1 MAPVKGKM
9 NLGLFF
15 RPTGHH
21 EGAWRLPGARPDV
34 SLDLS
39 YWVEVARTIER
50 AKLDFFFLADCDGM
64 RGSYEE
70 VQALCRD
77 PMRTISQ
84 FEPLTLMSALASTT
98 SRLGLAATAST
109 TYNEPF
115 HIARKFAS
123 IDHLSGG
130 RAAWNV
136 VTSAVD
142 SCAANFSTR
151 PHPAHD
157 ARYRVAHEFVGA
169 VKGLWDSYD
178 DDAMVFEKD
187 TGLYFDPR
195 KLHPLSHSGENYSV
209 RGPLNVA
216 RPVQGHP
223 VLIQAG
229 ASGPGRELAASI
241 ADVIFGS
248 ANNLDSAKIFYEDV
262 KTRADK
268 MGRDPRH
275 VKVMPGI
282 FLVLGQSSSEAREKY
297 ERLQELVHPE
307 VGLSILQA
315 LLGFDLSSYAL
326 DEPLPLDLP
335 ESDRQQAQQKN
346 LIAQAHRDK
355 LTIRQLYLRA
365 VGAHGLLSVVGSID
379 EAADLMEH
387 WFKQD
392 AADGFNLMP
401 GDMLESF
408 KYMHQAL
415 VPELQ
420 RRGLFR
426 TEYQGSTL
434 RENLGLP
441 RPSARHRSTEVAA

>member
-1 MAPVKGKM
+1 MAHATEKM
-9 NLGLFF
+9 KLGLFF

-21 EGAWRLPGARPDV
+21 EGAWRLPGARPEV
-34 SLDLS
+34 SLDFS
-39 YWVEVARTIER
+39 YWLEVARTMER

-84 FEPLTLMSALASTT
+84 FEPLTLLSALASTT
-98 SRLGLAATAST
+98 SHLGLAATAST

-142 SCAANFSTR
+142 SCAPNFGTR
-151 PHPAHD
+151 AHPAHD
-157 ARYRVAHEFVGA
+157 ARYRAAHEFASA

-187 TGLYFDPR
+187 TGLYFDPG
-195 KLHPLSHSGENYSV
+195 KLHQLGYAGEHYSV
-209 RGPLNVA
+209 SGPLNVA

-248 ANNLDSAKIFYEDV
+248 ANNLDSAKSFYLDV

-268 MGRDPRH
+268 LGRDPRH

-307 VGLSILQA
+307 VGVSILQA
-315 LLGFDLSSYAL
+315 LLGFNLKSYAL
-326 DEPLPLDLP
+326 DEPLPRNLP

-346 LIAQAHRDK
+346 LIAEAHRDK
-355 LTIRQLYLRA
+355 LTVRQLYLRA
-365 VGAHGLLSVVGSID
+365 VGAHGLLSVVGSVS

-387 WFKQD
+387 WFKEG

-408 KYMHQAL
+408 SYMHQAL

-426 TEYQGSTL
+426 TEYEGSTL

-441 RPSARHRSTEVAA
+441 RPTSRHQPAHAA